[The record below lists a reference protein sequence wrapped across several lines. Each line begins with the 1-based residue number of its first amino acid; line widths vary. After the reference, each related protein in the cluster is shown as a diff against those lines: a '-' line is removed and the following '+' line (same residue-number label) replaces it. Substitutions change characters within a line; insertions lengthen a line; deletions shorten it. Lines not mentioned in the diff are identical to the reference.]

1 MVDVVVYRWM
11 CWYIVV
17 EMVDVVVG
25 VSGRES
31 VQTGLSFSQLSIT
44 CYRKPPRQ
52 KTNGGSLKKNRNFNH
67 EV

>member
-1 MVDVVVYRWM
+1 M
-11 CWYIVV
+11 V

-44 CYRKPPRQ
+44 RHRKPPRQ
-52 KTNGGSLKKNRNFNH
+52 KTNDGSL
-67 EV
+67 